1 MQTNRLKSLFILGC
15 AVALLVGWLPSAQAA
30 KEVFQRT
37 KPHVNIGVINAT
49 DLAGNPLFSA
59 LFLCN
64 VVVHP
69 DGQASGVLQ
78 FHFEDG
84 TVVHLQAVAG
94 EAQLDEGG
102 NVLQLQL
109 LLFPEPGD
117 PSSNDP
123 VLATVTVAS
132 PSSPPDDLIW
142 DLKDGFVFGPVR
154 LPEDG
159 RFRFTVEGRIDLAPP
174 TEESRGDETM

>member
-1 MQTNRLKSLFILGC
+1 MTMHTIRLKTLFILGY
-15 AVALLVGWLPSAQAA
+15 ALTLLIGSSPNAQAA

-37 KPHVNIGVINAT
+37 KPHVNVGVIDAM
-49 DLAGNPLFSA
+49 DLAGNLLFSA
-59 LFLCN
+59 VFLCN

-69 DGQASGVLQ
+69 DGQADGVLQ
-78 FHFEDG
+78 FHFADG
-84 TVVHLQAVAG
+84 TVVHLQAMAG
-94 EAQLDEGG
+94 EAQVDEQG

-117 PSSNDP
+117 PSPNEP
-123 VLATVTVAS
+123 VLATITPAS
-132 PSSPPDDLIW
+132 PNSPDDLIW

-159 RFRFTVEGRIDLAPP
+159 RFRFAVEGRIDVAPP
-174 TEESRGDETM
+174 LLDEREAM